1 VRAVRERV
9 RAANGGGAVHR
20 AAVTFDVG
28 A

>member
-1 VRAVRERV
+1 VLYARDSGLQMA
-9 RAANGGGAVHR
+9 GAVHR

>member
-1 VRAVRERV
+1 VVLYARDSGLQMA
-9 RAANGGGAVHR
+9 GAVHR